1 MKDAK
6 NFFDLSGEFQQ
17 AFDFFNR
24 ELFREKLEQ
33 VIITLQ
39 KHRGANG
46 YFRANSFEE
55 RSFEEGKQQ
64 PPKFTVH
71 EISIMPDAMYH
82 RTDRE
87 VLATL
92 VHEMCHLKQ
101 KQYGTPSRNGYHNR
115 QWAEYMQA
123 VGLEPTA
130 FDKYDSRNPE
140 LSEEEKAK
148 SPGEGKST
156 GQKVSHFIIP
166 GGAFDRACRKLL
178 ESGFQLN
185 LHQLP
190 ILPVP
195 QKKSKLKYTCPQCGS
210 NAWAKPDTK
219 LYCGECMITMECEE
233 EDDDND

>member
-6 NFFDLSGEFQQ
+6 KIFDLSGEFQQ

-130 FDKYDSRNPE
+130 FGKYDSRNPE
-140 LSEEEKAK
+140 LSDEEKKK
-148 SPGEGKST
+148 SPRRRKIHRPEGQSFHHPRRRLRPRLPQIARKRISIEPASAADSLRSAEKVEAEIYLPAMRQQCLGKT
-156 GQKVSHFIIP
+156 GYKIVLRRMHDHNGMRR
-166 GGAFDRACRKLL
+166 GGRR
-178 ESGFQLN
+178 Q
-185 LHQLP
+185 
-190 ILPVP
+190 
-195 QKKSKLKYTCPQCGS
+195 
-210 NAWAKPDTK
+210 
-219 LYCGECMITMECEE
+219 
-233 EDDDND
+233 